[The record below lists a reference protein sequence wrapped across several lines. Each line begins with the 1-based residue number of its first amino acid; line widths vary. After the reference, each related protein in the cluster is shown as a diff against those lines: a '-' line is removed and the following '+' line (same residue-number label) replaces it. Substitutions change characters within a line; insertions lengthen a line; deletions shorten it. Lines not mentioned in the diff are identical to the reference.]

1 MSSIGGDDDQ
11 WRTLLYTLKATRHSR
26 GYLATAPPWMLRIC
40 CLRWSG
46 RQKYLP
52 QRVQVKVYRDPRR
65 PHSYLECRVRDDRDL
80 YPRPHITHRNGSSP
94 SPPLKTISAGLAA
107 SIQGE
112 AFYIISGFLPDARNE
127 PLLSAKPR
135 DTSVETARPG
145 HTSTPLFFSL
155 FLDRW
160 RKSSDQACGQ
170 YWIKLAPKEDC
181 AKSSQAHR
189 GIAINRLI
197 LSWTTLSTYWT
208 TEKYNTDV
216 HNILQ

>member
-1 MSSIGGDDDQ
+1 MM
-11 WRTLLYTLKATRHSR
+11 TMFLYTPKEMKHSH
-26 GYLATAPPWMLRIC
+26 GYLATEPPWMLRIC

-65 PHSYLECRVRDDRDL
+65 PHSYLECRVREDRDL

-94 SPPLKTISAGLAA
+94 SPPLKTISFAGLAA

-112 AFYIISGFLPDARNE
+112 AFYIIRVPVGRTKWAPFICKAAGHSG
-127 PLLSAKPR
+127 R
-135 DTSVETARPG
+135 DSVTWIFWPPF
-145 HTSTPLFFSL
+145 SFFF

-160 RKSSDQACGQ
+160 RKSSNQACGQ

-181 AKSSQAHR
+181 TKSSQARR
-189 GIAINRLI
+189 GIKTGSSRI
-197 LSWTTLSTYWT
+197 
-208 TEKYNTDV
+208 
-216 HNILQ
+216 